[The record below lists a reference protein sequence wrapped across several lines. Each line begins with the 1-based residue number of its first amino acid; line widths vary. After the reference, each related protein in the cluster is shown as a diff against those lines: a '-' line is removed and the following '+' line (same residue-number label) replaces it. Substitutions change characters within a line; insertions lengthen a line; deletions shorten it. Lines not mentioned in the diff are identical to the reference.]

1 MASIVEIC
9 NSGLSMLG
17 ASTIASLTEDSKNAR
32 LCNQRFEPVRDAV
45 FRNHSWNCLMK
56 RASIA
61 EDSVAP
67 TWGWTKSYT
76 LPSDCLRVM
85 KLESDDPVLSS
96 EIEHKLEGRKI
107 VTNEGS
113 PLKILYIA
121 RITDPNEYDVLL
133 QEVLATRL
141 AAELAYAITASTSLS
156 QIMMAAYQDK
166 LREARHA
173 DATEGYFDQIE
184 ANTFIN
190 SRY

>member
-17 ASTIASLTEDSKNAR
+17 ASTITSLTEDSKNAR

-61 EDSVAP
+61 EDSTAP
-67 TWGWTKSYT
+67 TWGWTKAYT

-113 PLKILYIA
+113 PLKILYITGSKSFK
-121 RITDPNEYDVLL
+121 IDKSLL
-133 QEVLATRL
+133 SFFMNKAPLPKKH
-141 AAELAYAITASTSLS
+141 STYIL
-156 QIMMAAYQDK
+156 
-166 LREARHA
+166 
-173 DATEGYFDQIE
+173 
-184 ANTFIN
+184 
-190 SRY
+190 